1 MDLIRLIM
9 EQLSPQLIGRIASA
23 LGLDRASTEK
33 AISAVVPTLLSAL
46 VGLVSK
52 SGGASRLAT
61 MLQQQDPDQVERVT
75 SMIGRSDQQEL
86 IDHGTGSLASLLG
99 NDALGSLT
107 GALARFAGTG
117 EDQAK
122 SLLGMAAPLVMG
134 VLGRQQRT
142 AALDAAGLANLL
154 TSQKDSIASAL
165 PSGLASLLSGTGLLE
180 GVSDRLRDTGAAAT
194 QATQAA
200 AARAQ
205 SAARGVPS
213 AAAQRASAA
222 GGSSMRW
229 AWIVAAIVVLAGLAY
244 YFVGGK
250 RGPEMAEQATQSA
263 PQATQQATEAAPQ
276 ATQKTTEAA
285 PQATQQATEP
295 APQAAQK
302 TTEAAPQATQQA
314 TEPAPQA
321 AQKTTEAAPQAAQQA
336 TGAAAPQAAQQA
348 TGAASQATQQATGAT
363 SQATPSMAS
372 LTVGDVDLGQR
383 INTVFDD
390 TKKTL
395 EGVTDAAS
403 AEAAKPKLQE
413 IAGNLDQITE
423 LAGQLPADGKQA
435 LTGMVNNGMPAIR
448 ELIDKVMA
456 MPGVGEVLKTTL
468 EPIKTK
474 LEGLA
479 TA

>member
-75 SMIGRSDQQEL
+75 SMIGSSDQQEL

-321 AQKTTEAAPQAAQQA
+321 AQKTTEAAP
-336 TGAAAPQAAQQA
+336 PQAAQQA

-363 SQATPSMAS
+363 SQATQSMAS